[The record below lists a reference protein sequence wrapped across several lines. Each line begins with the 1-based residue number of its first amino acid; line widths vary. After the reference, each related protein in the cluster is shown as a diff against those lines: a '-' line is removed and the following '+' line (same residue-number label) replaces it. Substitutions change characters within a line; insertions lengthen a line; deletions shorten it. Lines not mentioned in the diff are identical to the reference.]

1 MNNKAKNRLRKALQY
16 AYDNAENSVES
27 QKIEKVSFEMGIK
40 LVPVYEE
47 DDYYINSIVGS

>member
-16 AYDNAENSVES
+16 AYDNAENTVEE
-27 QKIEKVSFEMGIK
+27 QKIDNVAFELGIK
-40 LVPVYEE
+40 LISVYEE